1 MKSKNTSLNSEKNT
15 NNMNQHIRINKY
27 LSNAGLC
34 SRREADQ
41 HIKMGLVEVNG
52 KIITELGF
60 KVKASD
66 EVKYDGTRIKT
77 KPFLYILINKPKGFI
92 ATFQGDKIDKPVQDL
107 ISTKTNPG
115 LIPVDDMGRPMTGLL
130 ILTNDGE
137 LRKRLNKS
145 KSTKMVYKVV
155 LNENVTR
162 QTINKLKT
170 GQMVYNKL
178 LKIKDISHIKGKP
191 KNEVGLEVNSIGTS
205 ELVKLFSICGLRVV
219 LIDRVIYGSLTKKDL
234 PRGKWRNLSS
244 KEVGFL
250 KMMS

>member
-1 MKSKNTSLNSEKNT
+1 MKSKKTYLDSEKKS
-15 NNMNQHIRINKY
+15 NMMDQNIRINKF

-41 HIKMGLVEVNG
+41 YIKMGLVEVNG
-52 KIITELGF
+52 KIVTELGY
-60 KVKASD
+60 KVAASD
-66 EVKYDGTRIKT
+66 EVKYDGTQIKT
-77 KPFLYILINKPKGFI
+77 KPFLYLLINKPKGFI
-92 ATFQGDKIDKPVQDL
+92 ATFQGDKIHKPVQDL
-107 ISTKTNPG
+107 ISSRTNPG

-130 ILTNDGE
+130 ILTNDRE

-145 KSTKMVYKVV
+145 KSTKMVYKAV
-155 LNENVTR
+155 LNDNVTK
-162 QTINKLKT
+162 QIINKLKT

-178 LKIKDISHIKGKP
+178 LKIKDISHINGKP

-205 ELVKLFSICGLRVV
+205 ELVKLFSICGLKVV
-219 LIDRVIYGSLTKKDL
+219 LIDRVIYGSFTKKDL

>member
-1 MKSKNTSLNSEKNT
+1 MKSKNISLNSEKNI
-15 NNMNQHIRINKY
+15 NNMDQHVRINKF

-41 HIKMGLVEVNG
+41 YIKMGLVEVNG
-52 KIITELGF
+52 KIVTELGY
-60 KVKASD
+60 KVAASD

-92 ATFQGDKIDKPVQDL
+92 ATFQIDKIDKSVQDL
-107 ISTKTNPG
+107 VTSIPNSG
-115 LIPVDDMGRPMTGLL
+115 LVPVDEMSRPVTGLL

-137 LRKRLNKS
+137 LRKRLIKS

-155 LNENVTR
+155 LNDNVTR
-162 QTINKLKT
+162 QTINKLKI

-178 LKIKDISHIKGKP
+178 LKIKDISHINGRP

-205 ELVKLFSICGLRVV
+205 ELVKLFSICGLKVV

>member
-1 MKSKNTSLNSEKNT
+1 MDQN
-15 NNMNQHIRINKY
+15 IRINKF

-41 HIKMGLVEVNG
+41 YIKMGLVEVNG

-107 ISTKTNPG
+107 ISSKTNPG

-145 KSTKMVYKVV
+145 KSTKMVYKAV
-155 LNENVTR
+155 LNENHDSFFRNIKILSSLVL
-162 QTINKLKT
+162 QNFDKMIPKPIFQLWEEGINTDNYYLKLCGSGGGGYFLGFTKDFKS
-170 GQMVYNKL
+170 VKKL
-178 LKIKDISHIKGKP
+178 LKDYP
-191 KNEVGLEVNSIGTS
+191 LEMVY
-205 ELVKLFSICGLRVV
+205 KL
-219 LIDRVIYGSLTKKDL
+219 
-234 PRGKWRNLSS
+234 
-244 KEVGFL
+244 
-250 KMMS
+250 

>member
-1 MKSKNTSLNSEKNT
+1 MKSKDTSLNSERYT
-15 NNMNQHIRINKY
+15 NNMDQHVRINKF

-41 HIKMGLVEVNG
+41 YIKMGLVEVNG
-52 KIITELGF
+52 EIITELGF

-92 ATFQGDKIDKPVQDL
+92 ATFQIDKIDKSVQDL
-107 ISTKTNPG
+107 VTSKPNSG
-115 LIPVDDMGRPMTGLL
+115 LVPVDEMSRPVTGLL

-137 LRKRLNKS
+137 LRKRLIKS

-155 LNENVTR
+155 LNDNVTR
-162 QTINKLKT
+162 QTINKLKI

-178 LKIKDISHIKGKP
+178 FKIKDISHINGRP

-205 ELVKLFSICGLRVV
+205 ELVKLFSICGLKVV
-219 LIDRVIYGSLTKKDL
+219 LIDRVIYGSFTKKDL
-234 PRGKWRNLSS
+234 SRGKWRNLSS

>member
-1 MKSKNTSLNSEKNT
+1 MD
-15 NNMNQHIRINKY
+15 QHVRINKF

-41 HIKMGLVEVNG
+41 YVKMGLVEVNG
-52 KIITELGF
+52 KIVTELGY
-60 KVKASD
+60 KVAASD

-77 KPFLYILINKPKGFI
+77 KPFLYLLINKPKGFI
-92 ATFQGDKIDKPVQDL
+92 ATFQIDKIDKSVQDL
-107 ISTKTNPG
+107 VTSKPNSG
-115 LIPVDDMGRPMTGLL
+115 LVPVDEMSRPVTGLL

-137 LRKRLNKS
+137 LRKRLIKS

-155 LNENVTR
+155 LNDNVTR
-162 QTINKLKT
+162 QTINKLKI

-178 LKIKDISHIKGKP
+178 FKIKDISHINGRP
-191 KNEVGLEVNSIGTS
+191 KNEVGLDVNSIGTS
-205 ELVKLFSICGLRVV
+205 ELVKLFSICGLKVV
-219 LIDRVIYGSLTKKDL
+219 LIDRVVYGSLTKKDL
-234 PRGKWRNLSS
+234 PRGKWRSLSS

>member
-1 MKSKNTSLNSEKNT
+1 MKSKNTSLNSEKKSNI
-15 NNMNQHIRINKY
+15 MDQHVRINKF
-27 LSNAGLC
+27 LSNAGVC

-41 HIKMGLVEVNG
+41 YVKMGLVEVNG

-66 EVKYDGTRIKT
+66 EVKYDGIRIKK
-77 KPFLYILINKPKGFI
+77 KPFMYLLINKPKGFI
-92 ATFQGDKIDKPVQDL
+92 ATFQIDKIDKSVQDL
-107 ISTKTNPG
+107 VTSKPNHG
-115 LIPVDDMGRPMTGLL
+115 LAPVDDMGRPVTGLL

-155 LNENVTR
+155 LNENVTM
-162 QTINKLKT
+162 QTINKLKI

-178 LKIKDISHIKGKP
+178 LKIKDISHINGKP

-205 ELVKLFSICGLRVV
+205 ELVKLFSICGLKIV

>member
-1 MKSKNTSLNSEKNT
+1 MKSKNTSLNSEKKSNI
-15 NNMNQHIRINKY
+15 MDQHVRINKF

-41 HIKMGLVEVNG
+41 YIKMGLVEVNG

-66 EVKYDGTRIKT
+66 EVKYDGIRIKK
-77 KPFLYILINKPKGFI
+77 KPFMYLLINKPKGFI
-92 ATFQGDKIDKPVQDL
+92 ATFQIDKIDKSVQDL
-107 ISTKTNPG
+107 VTSKPNHG
-115 LIPVDDMGRPMTGLL
+115 LAPVDDMGRPVTGLL

-155 LNENVTR
+155 LNENVTM
-162 QTINKLKT
+162 QTINKLKI

-178 LKIKDISHIKGKP
+178 LKIKDISHIYGRP

-205 ELVKLFSICGLRVV
+205 ELVKLFSICGLKVV

>member
-15 NNMNQHIRINKY
+15 NNMDQHVRINKF

-41 HIKMGLVEVNG
+41 YVKMGLVEVNG

-66 EVKYDGTRIKT
+66 EVKYDGIRIKK
-77 KPFLYILINKPKGFI
+77 KPFMYLLINKPKGFI
-92 ATFQGDKIDKPVQDL
+92 ATFQIDKIDKSVQDL
-107 ISTKTNPG
+107 VTSKPNHG
-115 LIPVDDMGRPMTGLL
+115 LVPVDDMGRPVTGLL

-162 QTINKLKT
+162 QTINKLKI

-178 LKIKDISHIKGKP
+178 LKIKDIAHINGRP

-205 ELVKLFSICGLRVV
+205 ELVKLFSICGLKVV

>member
-1 MKSKNTSLNSEKNT
+1 
-15 NNMNQHIRINKY
+15 
-27 LSNAGLC
+27 
-34 SRREADQ
+34 
-41 HIKMGLVEVNG
+41 
-52 KIITELGF
+52 
-60 KVKASD
+60 
-66 EVKYDGTRIKT
+66 
-77 KPFLYILINKPKGFI
+77 
-92 ATFQGDKIDKPVQDL
+92 
-107 ISTKTNPG
+107 
-115 LIPVDDMGRPMTGLL
+115 MGRPMTGLL
-130 ILTNDGE
+130 ILTNDRE
-137 LRKRLNKS
+137 LRRRLNKS
-145 KSTKMVYKVV
+145 KSTKMVYKAV

-162 QTINKLKT
+162 QIINKLKT

-205 ELVKLFSICGLRVV
+205 ELVKLFSICGLRVI

>member
-1 MKSKNTSLNSEKNT
+1 MKSKDTSLNSERYT
-15 NNMNQHIRINKY
+15 NNMDQHVRINKF

-41 HIKMGLVEVNG
+41 YVKMGLVEVNG

-66 EVKYDGTRIKT
+66 EVKYDGIRIKK
-77 KPFLYILINKPKGFI
+77 KPFMYLLINKPKGFI
-92 ATFQGDKIDKPVQDL
+92 ATFQIDKIDKSVQDL
-107 ISTKTNPG
+107 VTSKPNSG
-115 LIPVDDMGRPMTGLL
+115 LVPVDEMSRPVTGLL

-155 LNENVTR
+155 LNENVTK
-162 QTINKLKT
+162 QTINKLKI
-170 GQMVYNKL
+170 GQTVYNRL
-178 LKIKDISHIKGKP
+178 LKIKDISHINGRP

-205 ELVKLFSICGLRVV
+205 ELVKLFSICGLKVV

>member
-1 MKSKNTSLNSEKNT
+1 MKPKKISLNSEKKSNIMDQ
-15 NNMNQHIRINKY
+15 NIRINKF

-41 HIKMGLVEVNG
+41 YIKMGLVEVNG

-92 ATFQGDKIDKPVQDL
+92 ATFQGNKIDKPVQDL
-107 ISTKTNPG
+107 VSSKTNSG
-115 LIPVDDMGRPMTGLL
+115 LIPVDDMGRPTTGLL
-130 ILTNDGE
+130 ILTNDRE

-145 KSTKMVYKVV
+145 KSIKMVYKVIF
-155 LNENVTR
+155 NERVTK
-162 QTINKLKT
+162 QIINKLKV

-178 LKIKDISHIKGKP
+178 LKIKDISHINGKP

-205 ELVKLFSICGLRVV
+205 ELVKLFSICGLKVI

-234 PRGKWRNLSS
+234 PRGKWKNLSS
-244 KEVGFL
+244 KEIGFL